1 MTVSIKIAFCLFC
14 LLWSIYVETV
24 ISTVQLNMVTSG
36 LSSGLSS
43 GLLGLFSALGLGF
56 LGAGLFNWPKE
67 SSQWCQRLLNL
78 HITGADLLI
87 ILDVIMGIVLVF
99 WIPRLCD
106 ELFQNSQEEKFWE
119 FVISTILVII
129 LDIVMLF
136 FCL

>member
-24 ISTVQLNMVTSG
+24 ISTGKLNMVT
-36 LSSGLSS
+36 SGLSS

-106 ELFQNSQEEKFWE
+106 ELFQNSQEEEFWE